1 MRRKLVHSGFRFF
14 LKLFKYTLTINPPN
28 IFAMKSYLTFE
39 QGPIRPPS
47 EAHSLLI
54 RTTRGCSWNKCR
66 FCSAYNSQKFS
77 IRTVA
82 EIINDIRIIKEISDQ
97 VREISHEIGCE
108 GRVTSEVIRQI
119 SVFHGGNSS
128 YMNVA
133 MWLYRGTGDCFL
145 QDGDNLIMKTE
156 HLVKVLSFLRETLPE
171 VGRITTYSRSKTIS
185 LKTVEQLREIKEA
198 GLDRVHVGLESGC
211 DTVLE
216 HVKKGATKEVHVDA
230 GRKAIAAGMELSV
243 YVIPGLGGVRL
254 SARHAMETADVINR
268 INPHFIRLRSLRVP
282 ERIPL
287 FKDLQDGTFER
298 PSDDLVIQEIR
309 CLIENLKGISSTL
322 TSDHILNI
330 LGDVQGIFP
339 EDKSKMLKIIDEYEA
354 LPAEE
359 KLIFRLG
366 RRGGAYQSISDLYNN
381 KATRSKISSMLQ
393 DVREKGGA
401 SAVEDLINKMA
412 DELS

>member
-1 MRRKLVHSGFRFF
+1 
-14 LKLFKYTLTINPPN
+14 
-28 IFAMKSYLTFE
+28 
-39 QGPIRPPS
+39 
-47 EAHSLLI
+47 
-54 RTTRGCSWNKCR
+54 
-66 FCSAYNSQKFS
+66 
-77 IRTVA
+77 
-82 EIINDIRIIKEISDQ
+82 
-97 VREISHEIGCE
+97 
-108 GRVTSEVIRQI
+108 
-119 SVFHGGNSS
+119 
-128 YMNVA
+128 MNVA